1 MHGKTKTVAR
11 IESRKTGQFAFNIL
25 CNVFDFVFENLP
37 LNKMYNVFSSCYSMY
52 SALLA
57 LF

>member
-1 MHGKTKTVAR
+1 MHGKTKTVER
-11 IESRKTGQFAFNIL
+11 IELRITAHGSLPLIF
-25 CNVFDFVFENLP
+25 VFDFLFEKLS

-52 SALLA
+52 SASLA

>member
-1 MHGKTKTVAR
+1 MVRQKQSN
-11 IESRKTGQFAFNIL
+11 ELSQENSWQFAFNIL
-25 CNVFDFVFENLP
+25 CNVFDFLLENLP

-52 SALLA
+52 SASLA